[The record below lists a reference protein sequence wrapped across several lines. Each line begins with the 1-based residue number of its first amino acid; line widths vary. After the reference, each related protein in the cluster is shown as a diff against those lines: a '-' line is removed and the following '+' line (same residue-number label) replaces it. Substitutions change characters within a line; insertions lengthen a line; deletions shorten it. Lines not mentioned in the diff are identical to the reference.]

1 MEIRRGFFLT
11 VGVAF
16 FASLFMVTPASA
28 ANDEIEAQIKALE
41 QEVSKIEPLKDQIE
55 RLRSQQIE
63 LKKDATAAAAALP
76 EFSYRPGRG
85 MTITAADKS
94 WSFNTTYRLNMY
106 IYNTLDG
113 KPNFSQAGGQQ
124 NTGATYGEI
133 FPRRNR
139 MYFTYCWSDCF
150 VTVDATI
157 DGETAPRQASWR
169 DSEVMFRFDQFNEY
183 LPYFSVGLRRGAG
196 RTHIGR
202 SSDND
207 GKMEHSIIVDGFAWG
222 GDGSHAGAGLGWEEI
237 DMGPS
242 KAELYINLATSR
254 QGTHQEFVNDDRKGL
269 MMFAGIKPFANIKN
283 KWIEGLDIGFGYQ
296 SMAQNSPFNMDG
308 AEGVSEVR
316 VRNVE
321 RRGRFELW
329 RPTVNQCP
337 TGTAC
342 DQNFG
347 DGFSWI
353 AMPGLQWKVG
363 PYMFRAVW
371 VKTQYKGREDTLRGV
386 EGQGWTVDH
395 QFFLWSPKGLF
406 TGSQTTPN
414 SIMFSFGFERA
425 DMDCGRGCDAA
436 PSTGSFHSNTVLN
449 REAALW
455 WWIRPSL
462 AIGTWW
468 HYWSTANTPVR
479 TQVAT
484 GCKDNITEATSGK
497 SASRSCNWHSIN
509 TGLRFRW

>member
-1 MEIRRGFFLT
+1 MKNRRGFFFT
-11 VGVAF
+11 IGVAF
-16 FASLFMVTPASA
+16 FASLFMVKPASA
-28 ANDEIEAQIKALE
+28 ANDEIESQIKALE
-41 QEVSKIEPLKDQIE
+41 AEVSKIEPLKDQIE

-85 MTITAADKS
+85 LTITAADKS
-94 WSFNTTYRLNMY
+94 WSFNTTYRLNV
-106 IYNTLDG
+106 YNYNILDG
-113 KPNFSQAGGQQ
+113 KPNFSQAGAQQ
-124 NTGATYGEI
+124 NTGATQGEL

-150 VTVDATI
+150 ITVDATI
-157 DGETAPRQASWR
+157 DGEEAPRNANWR

-183 LPYFSVGLRRGAG
+183 LPYFSIGLRRGAG

-242 KAELYINLATSR
+242 KAELYVNLATSR

-296 SMAQNSPFNMDG
+296 AQSQNSPVNMDG
-308 AEGVSEVR
+308 AEGVSEIR

-321 RRGRFELW
+321 RRGRFELF
-329 RPTVNQCP
+329 RPDN
-337 TGTAC
+337 GF

-347 DGFSWI
+347 GGWSWI
-353 AMPGLQWKVG
+353 AMPGVQWKAG

-371 VKTQYKGREDTLRGV
+371 VKTQYKGNDDGFRGI
-386 EGQGWTVDH
+386 EGQGWTIDH
-395 QFFLWSPKGLF
+395 QIFLWSPKGFL

-425 DMDCGRGCDAA
+425 DMNCGKGCDAS
-436 PSTGSFHSNTVLN
+436 PSTGAFHAQTVLN
-449 REAALW
+449 REVALW
-455 WWIRPSL
+455 WWLRPSL
-462 AIGTWW
+462 GVGTWFHSW
-468 HYWSTANTPVR
+468 TTSNTPVR

-484 GCKDNITEATSGK
+484 GCKSNITAAVSGK
-497 SASRSCNWHSIN
+497 GASRSCDFESLN
-509 TGLRFRW
+509 TGVRFRW

>member
-1 MEIRRGFFLT
+1 MKNRRGFFVTFGL
-11 VGVAF
+11 AF
-16 FASLFMVTPASA
+16 FALLLVAIPARA
-28 ANDEIEAQIKALE
+28 QGDIEAQIKALE
-41 QEVSKIEPLKDQIE
+41 AEVSKIEPLKDQIE
-55 RLRSQQIE
+55 RLRSQQME

-106 IYNTLDG
+106 VYHTLNG
-113 KPNFSQAGGQQ
+113 KPNFSQGGAQQ
-124 NTGATYGEI
+124 NSGATFGEI

-150 VTVDATI
+150 VTIDATF
-157 DGETAPRQASWR
+157 DGETAPRQVSWR

-222 GDGSHAGAGLGWEEI
+222 GDGSHGGLGLGWEEI
-237 DMGPS
+237 DVGPS
-242 KAELYINLATSR
+242 KFELYVNLATSR

-269 MMFAGIKPFANIKN
+269 MMFAGVKPFANVKS
-283 KWIEGLDIGFGYQ
+283 KWLEGLDIGFGYQ
-296 SMAQNSPFNMDG
+296 AQSQNSPSNMEG

-316 VRNVE
+316 VRNIE

-329 RPTVNQCP
+329 RPDI
-337 TGTAC
+337 GT

-347 DGFSWI
+347 GGWSWI
-353 AMPGLQWKVG
+353 AMPGVQWKVG
-363 PYMFRAVW
+363 PYMFRAVA
-371 VKTQYKGREDTLRGV
+371 VKTQYQGNDDGLRGIK
-386 EGQGWTVDH
+386 GSGWTIDH
-395 QFFLWSPKGLF
+395 QIFLWSPKGFF

-414 SIMFSFGFERA
+414 SIMWSFGFERA
-425 DMDCGRGCDAA
+425 DMNCGQGCDAS
-436 PSTGSFHSNTVLN
+436 PSTGAFHSNTVLN
-449 REAALW
+449 REMALW
-455 WWIRPSL
+455 YWLRPSL
-462 AIGTWW
+462 GVGTWW

-497 SASRSCNWHSIN
+497 GASRDCSWHSLN
-509 TGLRFRW
+509 VGLRVRW

>member
-1 MEIRRGFFLT
+1 
-11 VGVAF
+11 
-16 FASLFMVTPASA
+16 
-28 ANDEIEAQIKALE
+28 
-41 QEVSKIEPLKDQIE
+41 
-55 RLRSQQIE
+55 
-63 LKKDATAAAAALP
+63 
-76 EFSYRPGRG
+76 
-85 MTITAADKS
+85 
-94 WSFNTTYRLNMY
+94 
-106 IYNTLDG
+106 
-113 KPNFSQAGGQQ
+113 
-124 NTGATYGEI
+124 
-133 FPRRNR
+133 
-139 MYFTYCWSDCF
+139 
-150 VTVDATI
+150 
-157 DGETAPRQASWR
+157 
-169 DSEVMFRFDQFNEY
+169 
-183 LPYFSVGLRRGAG
+183 
-196 RTHIGR
+196 
-202 SSDND
+202 
-207 GKMEHSIIVDGFAWG
+207 
-222 GDGSHAGAGLGWEEI
+222 
-237 DMGPS
+237 MGPS

-296 SMAQNSPFNMDG
+296 AQAQNSPFNMDG

-316 VRNVE
+316 VRNTE

-329 RPTVNQCP
+329 RPTVNLCP
-337 TGTAC
+337 AGTAC

-353 AMPGLQWKVG
+353 AVPGLQWKVG

-371 VKTQYKGREDTLRGV
+371 LKTQYKGRDDTLRGV
-386 EGQGWTVDH
+386 EGSGWTIDH
-395 QFFLWSPKGLF
+395 QMFLWSPKGLF

-462 AIGTWW
+462 GIGTWV

-484 GCKDNITEATSGK
+484 GCRDNINDATSGK
-497 SASRSCNWHSIN
+497 NASRSCNWASAN
-509 TGLRFRW
+509 AGLRFRW